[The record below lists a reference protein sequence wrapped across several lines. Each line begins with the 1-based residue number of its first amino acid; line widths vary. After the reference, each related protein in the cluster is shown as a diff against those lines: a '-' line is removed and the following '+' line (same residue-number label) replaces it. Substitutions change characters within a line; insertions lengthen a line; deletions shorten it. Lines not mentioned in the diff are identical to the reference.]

1 MKNLL
6 EPYEGKEPYAFI
18 SYSHKDS
25 EKVFEILGKLQDKG
39 LRLWYDR
46 GITLGSDWS
55 DDIANHICNCK
66 CMLAFHSQNSAKS
79 RHCKN
84 EIYFAVKEEKNILS
98 IFLEEVKLDPGIE
111 MQLAPYQA
119 VKFYQNPEDFYDRLS
134 KSEFLDSCYKRLY
147 HKIEGEV
154 ISTNNNESS
163 EESYQIHFPQN
174 ISSRLIPEEKIVPVI
189 FVLDTSGSMIENV
202 KNLSKSIEGM
212 LEELKRHSNSSKWD
226 VSYGTRTA
234 YVNYEIAIITF
245 DSEVKILMDY
255 IDVEKINRL
264 PIIEAKGATALGTA
278 LKTVKYIIEDT
289 SVTWED
295 PRIILVTD
303 GYPMDEYKKIL
314 NDFITNGRSAKCK
327 RYAIGIGIGKNVD
340 EEILKQF
347 ADKPIL
353 TKTDLELEQSF
364 QIITNII
371 IKGVIL
377 W

>member
-6 EPYEGKEPYAFI
+6 EPYEGKESYAFI

-119 VKFYQNPEDFYDRLS
+119 VKFYQNPEDFYARLS
-134 KSEFLDSCYKRLY
+134 KSEFLDSCYKKSY
-147 HKIEGEV
+147 PKIEVEV
-154 ISTNNNESS
+154 
-163 EESYQIHFPQN
+163 
-174 ISSRLIPEEKIVPVI
+174 ISSRLIPGEKIVPVI

-212 LEELKRHSNSSKWD
+212 LEELKIHSNSSKWD

-327 RYAIGIGIGKNVD
+327 RYAIGIGKNVD